1 MEKEMAMERL
11 VLAKIAIGDEQAFA
25 ILYKFY
31 RNRVYGYALKILQ
44 STPAAQEIVQE
55 VFIKLWLKRTELAE
69 IANFGGFLRVIVRNH
84 TLNALK
90 KIALQQ
96 KNYNQLNQNQTEV
109 DTATENI
116 IQFRETKK
124 LLDDAI
130 ETLPPQQK
138 LVYSLC
144 HVDGLKQKDVA
155 SKLNISPL
163 TVKVHLRE
171 AVKAIRIY
179 LDQHHEIKTLGLL
192 LFFLK

>member
-1 MEKEMAMERL
+1 MEKEMATERL
-11 VLAKIAIGDEQAFA
+11 VLAKIATGDEQAFA

-31 RNRVYGYALKILQ
+31 RNKVYGYALKILQ
-44 STPAAQEIVQE
+44 SPPAAQEIVQE
-55 VFIKLWLKRTELAE
+55 VFIKLWLKRAELAE
-69 IANFGGFLRVIVRNH
+69 IENFGGFLRIIVRND

-96 KNYNQLNQNQTEV
+96 RKYTLINQDQTEI
-109 DTATENI
+109 DTVTDKSIAFN
-116 IQFRETKK
+116 ETKK

-130 ETLPPQQK
+130 ESLPAQQK

-144 HVDGLKQKDVA
+144 HLDGLKQKDVA
-155 SKLNISPL
+155 TQLGISPL

-171 AVKAIRIY
+171 AVKSIRIY
-179 LDQHHEIKTLGLL
+179 LNQHHEIKTLGLL

>member
-1 MEKEMAMERL
+1 MATERL
-11 VLAKIAIGDEQAFA
+11 VLAKIATGDEQAFA

-31 RNRVYGYALKILQ
+31 RNKVYGYALKILQ
-44 STPAAQEIVQE
+44 SPPAAQEIVQE
-55 VFIKLWLKRTELAE
+55 VFIKLWLKRAELAE
-69 IANFGGFLRVIVRNH
+69 IENFGGFLRIIVRND

-96 KNYNQLNQNQTEV
+96 RKYTLINQDQTEI
-109 DTATENI
+109 DTVTDKSIAFN
-116 IQFRETKK
+116 ETKK

-130 ETLPPQQK
+130 ESLPAQQK

-144 HVDGLKQKDVA
+144 HLDGLKQKDVA
-155 SKLNISPL
+155 TQLGISPL

-171 AVKAIRIY
+171 AVKSIRIY
-179 LDQHHEIKTLGLL
+179 LNQHHEIKTLGLL